1 MGKAAGDTFSL
12 RTDRLGVDLER
23 TGGDGGGTDL
33 GGTARILGLDAE
45 GRIAVRTGRF
55 DLECGGFRFDAATQ
69 VAIVTAATGRDVN
82 VVFRDGTPP
91 IRAAEVR
98 WDLARGELKATRVS
112 GGR

>member
-1 MGKAAGDTFSL
+1 
-12 RTDRLGVDLER
+12 
-23 TGGDGGGTDL
+23 
-33 GGTARILGLDAE
+33 
-45 GRIAVRTGRF
+45 
-55 DLECGGFRFDAATQ
+55 
-69 VAIVTAATGRDVN
+69 VN